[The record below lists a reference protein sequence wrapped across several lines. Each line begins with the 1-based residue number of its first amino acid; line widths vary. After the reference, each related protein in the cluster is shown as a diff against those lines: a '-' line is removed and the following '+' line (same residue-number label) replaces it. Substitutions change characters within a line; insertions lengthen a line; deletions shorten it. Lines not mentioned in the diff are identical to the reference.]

1 TSNAARR
8 DASAATMTNLFL
20 TGPLVY
26 RMSHDANRFQFTADR
41 GDARLR
47 LDQALVRRVGRE
59 VRLSRTQAQQ
69 WIGAGLVALNDRTAR
84 RPSQSVPEGA
94 RVVIT
99 LPAGTIRRAPPGA
112 EALPL
117 DVLYEDRH
125 LLAVNKPAGVVVHPT
140 YKHGSHTIINAVLW
154 RLRDEP
160 EARPGVLTRLDKDTS
175 GLVLV
180 ALSPAVHA
188 AVQAEARAGRVRKQ
202 YVAAVTGRPT
212 PRRGSIRLPLGRD
225 PQDRR
230 LVVHRTDGAAS
241 ETRYEVLS
249 TTRGTSVVL
258 CELVTGRTHQIRVHL
273 AASGWPII
281 GDRTYGTASDAIA
294 RQALHA
300 WRVEL
305 RHPVTGQSLRI
316 VAPPPPDI
324 EALVGHALVRQR
336 SLGGFEA
343 ELR

>member
-1 TSNAARR
+1 
-8 DASAATMTNLFL
+8 
-20 TGPLVY
+20 
-26 RMSHDANRFQFTADR
+26 MSHDENRFHFTADR

-47 LDQALVRRVGRE
+47 LDQALVRRVGRD

-69 WIGAGLVALNDRTAR
+69 WIDAGLVALDDRTAR
-84 RPSQSVPEGA
+84 RSSQSVPEGT
-94 RVVIT
+94 RVVVT
-99 LPAGTIRRAPPGA
+99 FPAGTVRRSAPEA

-117 DVLYEDRH
+117 DVLYEDEH
-125 LLAVNKPAGVVVHPT
+125 LLAVNKPAGTVVHPT
-140 YKHGSHTIINAVLW
+140 YKHASHTVINAVLW
-154 RLRDEP
+154 RLRHRPDS
-160 EARPGVLTRLDKDTS
+160 RPGVLTRLDKDTS

-188 AVQAEARAGRVRKQ
+188 AIQAEARAGRVRKQ
-202 YVAAVTGRPT
+202 YVAVVAGTPA
-212 PRRGSIRLPLGRD
+212 PRRGVIRLPLGRD
-225 PQDRR
+225 PNDRR
-230 LVVHRTDGAAS
+230 LVLHRADGAAS

-249 TTRGTSVVL
+249 TARGTSVVL

-281 GDRTYGTASDAIA
+281 GDRAYGTASDAIA

-305 RHPVTGQSLRI
+305 RHPITGRSLQI

-324 EALVGHALVRQR
+324 EALVGTALR
-336 SLGGFEA
+336 L
-343 ELR
+343 LP